1 MQTKRLFVIRNQFD
15 QYLDKHSGW
24 ISGKDPQALYRS
36 EHHDQALNTLIEVN
50 SKDISLRG
58 DIIEVDS
65 DEKKRPVV
73 EVSEAAI
80 ALDIDLAKMEAE
92 NPSDLELAG
101 LATDESS
108 EEQKDSQESEEPEK
122 EPEKE

>member
-24 ISGKDPQALYRS
+24 LSGKDPQALYRA

-58 DIIEVDS
+58 DIIEVDM
-65 DEKKRPVV
+65 DDKKRPVV
-73 EVSEAAI
+73 EVSESAI

-92 NPSDLELAG
+92 NPSDLEMAG
-101 LATDESS
+101 IAE
-108 EEQKDSQESEEPEK
+108 DSDQQVTGEEPED
-122 EPEKE
+122 E

>member
-1 MQTKRLFVIRNQFD
+1 MQTKRIFVIRNQFE

-24 ISGKDPQALYRS
+24 LSGKDPQALYRAD
-36 EHHDQALNTLIEVN
+36 HHDQALNTLLEVN

-58 DIIEVDS
+58 DIIEVDL

-80 ALDIDLAKMEAE
+80 QLDVDLAKMEAE

-101 LATDESS
+101 LQDNKESVQ
-108 EEQKDSQESEEPEK
+108 EQQEDKNTNISAE
-122 EPEKE
+122 